1 MDDSEFI
8 EYLAKYGA
16 DRDDIDIFDEERLEL
31 EAQMYSQIHYE
42 ATPSHNSPQIIPTNP
57 QDDPEITDNL
67 SLNLLNEFMIHSKP
81 EKSEDQP
88 ESGISSSTRR
98 QIEKNCQMIM
108 DKKSPVTSKYESVN
122 GRRVPLISKKDIS
135 EDDSEEDSGIQVVS
149 GVKRMSKKSALKV
162 PSLIDLVASDT
173 TASDSEVECLPT
185 DFRPRKTKEKLVIEA
200 EEDIQG
206 AM

>member
-16 DRDDIDIFDEERLEL
+16 DRDDIDTFDEERLEL

-42 ATPSHNSPQIIPTNP
+42 ATPSHNSPQIIPKDP

-81 EKSEDQP
+81 EKSENQP
-88 ESGISSSTRR
+88 ESGISSTRR

-200 EEDIQG
+200 EEDRQD